1 MAGLWFLQR
10 SLSQRENTEA
20 TLQHSVLALEE
31 SSREIDIL
39 GRTGTLLQS
48 AVEYAEAFS
57 ILEGAAKD
65 LFRSRS
71 GALCILNS
79 SKNLLEVVARFGAPL
94 LGDDPTFSPE
104 ECWALRSGRVQAT
117 PEDGKPLCS
126 HFGTRERGG
135 SLCVPMAAQ
144 HETIGVF
151 CLGGAKLSGPLTGLA
166 NAFAEQAALAFANLR
181 LRDSLRN
188 QANRDPLTSLY
199 NRRYLEESFE
209 RELRRATRRNMSVG
223 VMMLDLDEFKKFN
236 DRNGHQAGDAA
247 LKAVAAVIG
256 ASCRAEDIA
265 CRYGGEEF
273 ALILPDA
280 SLQNTILKAQAIVQ
294 AVREAVVLQ
303 GIVELPRV
311 TISIGVAAF
320 PDHGESAAAILG
332 AADRA
337 LYRAKERGRDGVVS
351 AERITEA
358 PRIAQA

>member
-1 MAGLWFLQR
+1 
-10 SLSQRENTEA
+10 
-20 TLQHSVLALEE
+20 
-31 SSREIDIL
+31 
-39 GRTGTLLQS
+39 
-48 AVEYAEAFS
+48 
-57 ILEGAAKD
+57 
-65 LFRSRS
+65 
-71 GALCILNS
+71 
-79 SKNLLEVVARFGAPL
+79 
-94 LGDDPTFSPE
+94 
-104 ECWALRSGRVQAT
+104 
-117 PEDGKPLCS
+117 
-126 HFGTRERGG
+126 
-135 SLCVPMAAQ
+135 MAAQ